1 MQVQFKLDTREI
13 KAALREEMKHTKRDA
28 VTAINTHLF
37 YIARGAAR
45 LTHRASQ
52 RKMDEDF
59 GKAMKLEKIKS
70 GKRFS
75 RNAKGKNVFYAPGRD
90 HDAPLLALIVNS
102 RRGKS
107 GKKGLYGMAMENA
120 MRLVYAARVRSIA
133 FIASGFIPGIK
144 FFERLA
150 DKKSGAPPMD
160 RQSKIYGQA
169 KGGGMAAHDGQWP
182 VRGIIWNAANAKR
195 DHQGA
200 LEKYG
205 APALDAAF
213 HAEAV
218 NMMNYVRRKRE
229 EAAQKMRSSRH

>member
-52 RKMDEDF
+52 QKMDSDF
-59 GKAMKLEKIKS
+59 GKAIKLEKIKS

-75 RNAKGKNVFYAPGRD
+75 RSSKGKAVFYAPGRD
-90 HDAPLLALIVNS
+90 IEAPLLALIVNK
-102 RRGKS
+102 RMGRS
-107 GKKGLYGMAMENA
+107 GKKGLYGFAMEQA

-133 FIASGFIPGIK
+133 FIASGFIPAIK

-160 RQSKIYGQA
+160 RKPKIYGQA
-169 KGGGMAAHDGQWP
+169 KGGGVAARDGEWP

-195 DHQGA
+195 DHKDS

-213 HAEAV
+213 HAEAQ
-218 NMMNYVRRKRE
+218 NMMNYVRRKRQ
-229 EAAQKMRSSRH
+229 EAADKMKSSRH